1 MGIMV
6 LARYVCYAN
15 SRVRRV
21 QGQPLFVHR
30 VCKDIHFS
38 TTSVLL
44 NVRLGI
50 FVTRRQVNVTFVLL
64 NVQAVWVHQLIVSV
78 VQLGT
83 NFSYRQCPV
92 SHNVQ
97 STHSHKALSVLH
109 ANTHALNAHHKLNA
123 SAVSQAV

>member
-1 MGIMV
+1 MGIMA
-6 LARYVCYAN
+6 LAGCACYAS

-21 QGQPLFVHR
+21 QGQPLIAHHA
-30 VCKDIHFS
+30 CKGTRIS
-38 TTSVLL
+38 TTSVLS
-44 NVRLGI
+44 NVPLGI

-83 NFSYRQCPV
+83 NFSYRQCPA

-97 STHSHKALSVLH
+97 NTHSHKALSVLP
-109 ANTHALNAHHKLNA
+109 ASTHALNALHKPNA
-123 SAVSQAV
+123 SPVSLAV